1 MEKYDLI
8 IIGTGPAGYAASVY
22 ASRYKMN
29 NLVVGAMPGGTAS
42 SAHRICNFPSY
53 KEIPGLELMMKM
65 RNQVSNYGTKEI
77 MDSVVNVSKGDSG
90 FEVETKS
97 NGKFLSSCVLVAV
110 GTKRRKLGLEN
121 EKKYE
126 GKGLSY
132 CVTCDGMFY
141 KDKVVV
147 VVGGSDAAN
156 MAAVYL
162 SDIVEKVYVVYRGEK
177 LRGEQLWI
185 DEVMNAKNVEV
196 IFNANV
202 VELLGESSLE
212 KIRLDKDDMELD
224 VEGVF
229 VEIGSDPSLDFELE
243 VDLNESGYIIVDES
257 QKTNVDGI
265 YAAGDITTN
274 SNGFQQVVTACSE
287 GAIAVN
293 SIYYWLKRKND
304 EK

>member
-22 ASRYKMN
+22 ASRYKIN
-29 NLVVGAMPGGTAS
+29 HLVIGAMPGGTAS

-53 KEIPGLELMMKM
+53 EEIPGLELMMKM
-65 RNQVSNYGTKEI
+65 RSQVSSYGTKEI
-77 MDSVVNVSKGDSG
+77 MDSVVDVSKGDSG

-97 NGKFLSSCVLVAV
+97 NGKFLSSSVLVAV
-110 GTKRRKLGLEN
+110 GTKRRKLGLTS

-141 KDKVVV
+141 KDKVVA

-162 SDIVEKVYVVYRGEK
+162 SDIVEKVYVIYRGEK

-212 KIRLDKDDMELD
+212 KVVLDKNNMELD
-224 VEGVF
+224 VSGVF
-229 VEIGSDPSLDFELE
+229 VEIGSDPSLDFELGAN
-243 VDLNESGYIIVDES
+243 LNENGYIVVDEG
-257 QKTNVDGI
+257 QKTSLDGI

-293 SIYYWLKRKND
+293 SIYYWLKKA
-304 EK
+304 

>member
-1 MEKYDLI
+1 MEKYDLV

-22 ASRYKMN
+22 ASRYKVN
-29 NLVVGAMPGGTAS
+29 HVVIGAMPGGTAS
-42 SAHRICNFPSY
+42 SAHRICNFPGY
-53 KEIPGLELMMKM
+53 EEIPGLELMMKM
-65 RNQVSNYGTKEI
+65 RQQMLSYGTKEV
-77 MDSVVNVSKGDSG
+77 MDRVVGISKEGNDFVVNTEKSG
-90 FEVETKS
+90 S
-97 NGKFLSSCVLVAV
+97 YRSSSVLVAV
-110 GTKRRKLGLEN
+110 GTKRRKLGLKE

-141 KDKVVV
+141 KDKEIA

-156 MAAVYL
+156 MATVYL
-162 SDIVEKVYVVYRGEK
+162 SDIVKKVYVIYRGQK

-185 DEVMNAKNVEV
+185 DEVMKAKNVEI

-212 KIRLDKDDMELD
+212 GVRLDKDNMKLD
-224 VEGVF
+224 VGGVF
-229 VEIGSDPSLDFELE
+229 VEIGSDPSLDFELDI
-243 VDLNESGYIIVDES
+243 DLNEAGYIVVDKA
-257 QKTNVDGI
+257 QKTSLDGI

-287 GAIAVN
+287 GAIAIN
-293 SIYYWLKRKND
+293 SIYYCLKKL
-304 EK
+304 

>member
-1 MEKYDLI
+1 MEKYDLV

-22 ASRYKMN
+22 ASRYKIN
-29 NLVVGAMPGGTAS
+29 HLVIGAMPGGTAS
-42 SAHRICNFPSY
+42 SAHRICNFPGY
-53 KEIPGLELMMKM
+53 EEIPGLELMMKM
-65 RNQVSNYGTKEI
+65 RQQMLSYGTKEV
-77 MDSVVNVSKGDSG
+77 MDRVVGISKEGNDFVVNTEKSG
-90 FEVETKS
+90 S
-97 NGKFLSSCVLVAV
+97 YRSSSVLVAV
-110 GTKRRKLGLEN
+110 GTKRRKLGLKE

-141 KDKVVV
+141 KDKVVA

-156 MAAVYL
+156 MATVYL
-162 SDIVEKVYVVYRGEK
+162 SDIVKKVYVVYRGQK

-185 DEVMNAKNVEV
+185 DEVMKAKNVEI

-212 KIRLDKDDMELD
+212 GVRLDKDNMELN
-224 VEGVF
+224 VGGVF
-229 VEIGSDPSLDFELE
+229 VEIGSDPSLDFELG
-243 VDLNESGYIIVDES
+243 VNLNEAGYIVVDKA
-257 QKTNVDGI
+257 QKTSLDGI

-287 GAIAVN
+287 GAIAIN
-293 SIYYWLKRKND
+293 SIYYWLKKL
-304 EK
+304 

>member
-1 MEKYDLI
+1 MEKHDLI
-8 IIGTGPAGYAASVY
+8 IIGSGPAAYTASVY
-22 ASRYKMN
+22 ASRYKIKHM
-29 NLVVGAMPGGTAS
+29 VIGAMPGGTAS

-53 KEIPGLELMMKM
+53 EEIPGLELMMKM
-65 RNQVSNYGTKEI
+65 RKQVLNYGVEEI
-77 MDSVVNVSKGDSG
+77 MDRVVGVSKVDNG
-90 FEVETKS
+90 FEVETHS

-141 KDKVVV
+141 KDEVVA

-162 SDIVEKVYVVYRGEK
+162 SDIVKKVYVIYRGQK

-212 KIRLDKDDMELD
+212 KIRLDKDNMELN
-224 VEGVF
+224 VKGVF
-229 VEIGSDPSLDFELE
+229 VEIGSDPSLDFELDI
-243 VDLNESGYIIVDES
+243 DLNENGYIVVDDG
-257 QKTNVDGI
+257 QKTSLEGI

-287 GAIAVN
+287 GAIAMN
-293 SIYYWLKRKND
+293 SIYYWLKRF
-304 EK
+304 

>member
-1 MEKYDLI
+1 MEKHDLI
-8 IIGTGPAGYAASVY
+8 IVGSGPAAYAASVY
-22 ASRYKMN
+22 ASRYKIN
-29 NLVVGAMPGGTAS
+29 HLVIGAMPGGTAS

-65 RNQVSNYGTKEI
+65 RDQVLSYGTKEI
-77 MDSVVNVSKGDSG
+77 MDKVVSVSKSENG
-90 FEVETKS
+90 FEIETES
-97 NGKFLSSCVLVAV
+97 NGKFNSSCVLMAV

-132 CVTCDGMFY
+132 CVTCDGMFF
-141 KDKVVV
+141 KEKVVA

-162 SDIVEKVYVVYRGEK
+162 SDIVKKVYVIYRGEK

-185 DEVMNAKNVEV
+185 DEVMEAKNVEIV
-196 IFNANV
+196 FNANV
-202 VELLGESSLE
+202 IELLGEKSLE
-212 KIRLDKDDMELD
+212 KVRLDKDGMELE
-224 VEGVF
+224 VNGVF
-229 VEIGSDPSLDFELE
+229 VEIGSDPSLDFDLK
-243 VDLNESGYIIVDES
+243 VDLDENGYILVNESQQTS
-257 QKTNVDGI
+257 LDGI

-293 SIYYWLKRKND
+293 SIYYWLKKL
-304 EK
+304 